1 MLALLSPCDPE
12 ESGSEFSVMG
22 DIWCLLGISAST
34 PDIRP
39 VSRSEKKPLESIS
52 AAKESAMEL
61 EEIMEEGML
70 ADMLDMP
77 VSVESPS
84 LRPVT
89 ESPIQSGLLRLQSE
103 PSLLEV
109 LDTI

>member
-1 MLALLSPCDPE
+1 
-12 ESGSEFSVMG
+12 MG
-22 DIWCLLGISAST
+22 DIWCLLGSSST
-34 PDIRP
+34 PELRP

-52 AAKESAMEL
+52 AANESAMEL

-70 ADMLDMP
+70 ADMLEMP

-103 PSLLEV
+103 PCLLEV